1 MISGSSNVLVSIYD
15 CMAFNL
21 CHISSGKVKTNMLLI
36 WVGPDGEDIYENF
49 NLLPHHK
56 HVWTM
61 YLEGSKN
68 FVSQCAISERPD

>member
-1 MISGSSNVLVSIYD
+1 
-15 CMAFNL
+15 
-21 CHISSGKVKTNMLLI
+21 MLLI
-36 WVGPDGEDIYENF
+36 WAGPDGEDIYENF

-68 FVSQCAISERPD
+68 FVSQCAISKRPD